1 MVRQKVNSLTFDSL
15 PKCSTHIRYDRKR
28 QNNASLEHDG
38 ETSKET
44 AEDKGCANRLQQMG
58 SSVLFVAA
66 IVARIRS
73 IAATTGK
80 AVVDASACAG
90 SGWARGSRSSRRRGR
105 VGSLGVLS
113 TAWVVLGAGGLRK
126 VVAHVVMNTFLNP
139 LDAGV
144 VRNCQSVLSQ
154 VGSLAVAANAGIFK
168 GVSIAKVFVDRTKI
182 LLLAN
187 KGAAGQFVQ
196 APVLLCAH
204 VDVACVDPVIGGD
217 KGQGAGKSQESSA
230 VCNHYERLDFNYRVP
245 VDEWMD

>member
-1 MVRQKVNSLTFDSL
+1 MARQMVNSLAFDSL
-15 PKCSTHIRYDRKR
+15 PKSSTHIRYDRKR

-44 AEDKGCANRLQQMG
+44 AEDKGGANRLQHMG
-58 SSVLFVAA
+58 SSVLLVAA

-80 AVVDASACAG
+80 AVIDASACAG

-113 TAWVVLGAGGLRK
+113 TAWVVLGAGGLRN
-126 VVAHVVMNTFLNP
+126 VVAHVVVNTFLNP

-144 VRNCQSVLSQ
+144 VGNCQSVLSQ
-154 VGSLAVAANAGIFK
+154 IGSLAVAANAGIFK
-168 GVSIAKVFVDRTKI
+168 GVLIQRLATLQEIGHSASSRAFLFTYSIAKVSVDRTKI

-187 KGAAGQFVQ
+187 KGATGQFVH
-196 APVLLCAH
+196 APV
-204 VDVACVDPVIGGD
+204 
-217 KGQGAGKSQESSA
+217 
-230 VCNHYERLDFNYRVP
+230 F
-245 VDEWMD
+245 